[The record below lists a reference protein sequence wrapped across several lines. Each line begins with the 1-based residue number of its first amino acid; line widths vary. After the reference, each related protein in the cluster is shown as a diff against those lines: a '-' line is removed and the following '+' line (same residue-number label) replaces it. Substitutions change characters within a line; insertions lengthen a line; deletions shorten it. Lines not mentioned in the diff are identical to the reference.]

1 MVKGL
6 QKGLVRNLIQP
17 LDCLSLHIH
26 LAGRSQDI
34 DEPCTSKILRNE
46 FTNQADLGQE
56 TGKLPGI
63 PRMRCLPL
71 IDKSA

>member
-6 QKGLVRNLIQP
+6 QKSLVRYLIQLLDCFP
-17 LDCLSLHIH
+17 LDINPT
-26 LAGRSQDI
+26 GRSQDI

-56 TGKLPGI
+56 T
-63 PRMRCLPL
+63 
-71 IDKSA
+71 